1 LEHFYAQVEHARCLG
16 FSTIYLFTPDRAAF
30 YVRQGWIVLGQEQH
44 CDKQVTLM
52 KLEIDEQ

>member
-1 LEHFYAQVEHARCLG
+1 MENARCLG
-16 FSTIYLFTPDRAAF
+16 FSSIYLFIPDRAAF